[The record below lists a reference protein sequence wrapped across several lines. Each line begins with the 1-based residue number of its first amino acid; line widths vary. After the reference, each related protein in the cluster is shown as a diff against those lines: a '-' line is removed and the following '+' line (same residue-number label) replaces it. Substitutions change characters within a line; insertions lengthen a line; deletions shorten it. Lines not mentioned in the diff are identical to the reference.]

1 MKFLTS
7 HGEKLVCAVVVI
19 LCAVWMVQALQNN
32 TAKKQ
37 QEIRDCEKII
47 NIRLQNNTATEA
59 FPLHPSRVPD
69 YVAESKE
76 RMRGAETSVGAP
88 LVVRSFYP
96 QPDRPVVQAKEV
108 ESVTS
113 EEAVPV
119 QLKHFVADGQQGMV
133 VVTCPQPEKTPHF
146 VPVRIEIQRGTA
158 PEKLTENV
166 HVFELEQE
174 TAAKP
179 DDATKKSEQSDAAPG
194 DEKSGSTARSERRR
208 PSKPRSARDKKK
220 ETVKV
225 KPPCRF
231 EDVGVAAQTTYY
243 YRARLVSQLV
253 PMGPDNIIIRDT
265 QRFKIV
271 VPDSLEKV
279 ASSTAGVTLYAMD
292 WTPVQKATVPASFE
306 LRFNFVTGTL
316 PLDPRAPQVG
326 YGAFFGVRLWDK
338 EARAWGESSYNLPVG
353 QPLSGK
359 LKFKTETATRLREFE
374 TGFIFDSVRPAIK
387 FEVERVKE
395 HVMVDKT
402 DENGESIS
410 TPDLDES
417 GQPKLVEKLITRR
430 TSTQVAVLRVGDT
443 DQQIRLIKGM
453 GYGEKLDPDVRIL
466 LDGEPEPDLQKMME
480 KASKP
485 DDKAKPGTAP
495 ATTPEEKPKAAEEKP
510 TTKAN

>member
-1 MKFLTS
+1 
-7 HGEKLVCAVVVI
+7 
-19 LCAVWMVQALQNN
+19 
-32 TAKKQ
+32 
-37 QEIRDCEKII
+37 
-47 NIRLQNNTATEA
+47 
-59 FPLHPSRVPD
+59 
-69 YVAESKE
+69 
-76 RMRGAETSVGAP
+76 
-88 LVVRSFYP
+88 VR
-96 QPDRPVVQAKEV
+96 RK
-108 ESVTS
+108 
-113 EEAVPV
+113 
-119 QLKHFVADGQQGMV
+119 
-133 VVTCPQPEKTPHF
+133 
-146 VPVRIEIQRGTA
+146 
-158 PEKLTENV
+158 
-166 HVFELEQE
+166 
-174 TAAKP
+174 
-179 DDATKKSEQSDAAPG
+179 
-194 DEKSGSTARSERRR
+194 
-208 PSKPRSARDKKK
+208 PSKPRSARDKKD

-306 LRFNFVTGTL
+306 LRFNFVTGEL

-338 EARAWGESSYNLPVG
+338 EARAWGESSYNPPVG

-395 HVMVDKT
+395 HVMVTKT
-402 DENGESIS
+402 DENGDTIEV
-410 TPDLDES
+410 PELDEA
-417 GQPKLVEKLITRR
+417 GQPKLVEKLIARR
-430 TSTQVAVLRVGDT
+430 TSTQVALLRVGDT